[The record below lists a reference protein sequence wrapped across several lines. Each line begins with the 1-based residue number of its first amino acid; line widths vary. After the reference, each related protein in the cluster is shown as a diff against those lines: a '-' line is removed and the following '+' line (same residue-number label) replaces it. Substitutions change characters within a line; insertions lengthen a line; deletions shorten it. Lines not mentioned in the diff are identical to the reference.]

1 MGLTRLQ
8 FLVVLVL
15 GVGIGFGGS
24 MLYSSLTW
32 DQQLEELKIAVRN
45 TQE

>member
-8 FLVVLVL
+8 FLIVLVL
-15 GVGIGFGGS
+15 GIGIGIGGS
-24 MLYSSLTW
+24 LLYSSMTW

>member
-8 FLVVLVL
+8 FLIVLVL
-15 GVGIGFGGS
+15 GIGIGIGGS
-24 MLYSSLTW
+24 LLYSSMTW

-45 TQE
+45 TRE

>member
-15 GVGIGFGGS
+15 GIGVGIGGS
-24 MLYSSLTW
+24 LLYSSLTW

>member
-15 GVGIGFGGS
+15 GIGIGIGGS
-24 MLYSSLTW
+24 LLYSSLTW